1 MSSLRPP
8 VRHLARW
15 ASLADA
21 DRWLE
26 RLLVEV
32 PWKQEHITVFGRRHP
47 MPRLSCWMADP
58 GCEYRYADLQNV
70 IEPWTPVAL
79 EIRAR
84 LQSELAC
91 PFNSLLLNLYRDG
104 HDSMGWHADDEP
116 ELEPQAPIASLSL
129 GAARTF
135 RMRPR
140 GRPADSKV
148 AFELSHGDLLV
159 MDPPTQ
165 RHWQHELPRRLRV
178 RGPRINLTFR
188 HVRPTSENAARAE
201 PS

>member
-1 MSSLRPP
+1 MSALRLP

-15 ASLADA
+15 ASLAEA
-21 DRWLE
+21 ERWLAC
-26 RLLVEV
+26 LLAEV

-58 GCEYRYADLQNV
+58 GCEYRYSDLQNV
-70 IEPWTPVAL
+70 VEPWTPAAL

-84 LQSELAC
+84 LEAELGC

-104 HDSMGWHADDEP
+104 RDSMGWHADDEP
-116 ELEPQAPIASLSL
+116 ELDPLAPIASLSL

-140 GRPADSKV
+140 GSSAGSKV
-148 AFELSHGDLLV
+148 AFELAHGDLFV

-165 RHWQHELPRRLRV
+165 RLWQHELPRRLRV
-178 RGPRINLTFR
+178 RERRINLTFR
-188 HVRPTSENAARAE
+188 RVRPSAENATRAE